1 MRPRLSSR
9 ASSGAD
15 VDLAA
20 DYALREEVRESLSSL
35 STEST
40 DRHSQLGQERRLA
53 HDYGLP
59 PSLNNMTEDEAVAF
73 AMMLSVDEEE
83 ARWFS
88 GSGQTS
94 ANTSPAFRPVHDE
107 LADME
112 GLSLDSDAPPV
123 ASSSR
128 AFGNRRG
135 ASEEQ
140 GDDSGA
146 ADDEHARSPSHGS
159 YSRSLSVPSSPF
171 LRGSS
176 LSGST
181 PSPSSRSTSHTW
193 RPASQHSSPSF
204 PTYEPYSY
212 ASTHSHTKVQLSPR
226 LGPTYGSLAVPND
239 PIPDMSEELWPL
251 AQPSSSSPPP
261 FARTASPSTPSPAPS
276 TPVRRGWNDIAR
288 SASASPSG
296 ANSPGVASPASLLTS
311 RLRATEQPGVERRDL
326 ASREEEELR
335 FAIELSLAEE
345 ASRLEQ

>member
-1 MRPRLSSR
+1 M
-9 ASSGAD
+9 
-15 VDLAA
+15 
-20 DYALREEVRESLSSL
+20 SSL

-40 DRHSQLGQERRLA
+40 DRLARLAQERRLA
-53 HDYGLP
+53 YEYGLP
-59 PSLNNMTEDEAVAF
+59 PSLNSMTEDEAVAF
-73 AMMLSVDEEE
+73 AMMLSADEEE

-112 GLSLDSDAPPV
+112 GLSLDDNAAP
-123 ASSSR
+123 ATSSR
-128 AFGNRRG
+128 AFGNRPG
-135 ASEEQ
+135 AEDHGEH
-140 GDDSGA
+140 DDADA
-146 ADDEHARSPSHGS
+146 ADDDHIRSPTYGS

-171 LRGSS
+171 IRGSS

-204 PTYEPYSY
+204 APYEAHSY

-226 LGPTYGSLAVPND
+226 LGPTYGSLAILSD
-239 PIPDMSEELWPL
+239 PVPDMSEELWPL
-251 AQPSSSSPPP
+251 AQSSSTSPPP
-261 FARTASPSTPSPAPS
+261 LARTASRSVPSPAPS

-296 ANSPGVASPASLLTS
+296 ANSPGVASPVSLLTS
-311 RLRATEQPGVERRDL
+311 RLRATEEPAADPRDL
-326 ASREEEELR
+326 LSREDEELR

-345 ASRLEQ
+345 ASRLER